1 MITESLDGASQL
13 LKANSESASTM
24 VAGRGFH
31 WRMVFKNRTLWD
43 GHLSSVALL
52 FGWIGG
58 HPYWC
63 MLLIWKSSNYLQI
76 TKQLFEGPKHWVSHW
91 YNIITKVTLV
101 QCPGVYLS
109 RPCLSATGSRQSI
122 LMVRKYCIQERS
134 SSLCILRSSSFQSRH
149 WWGMVTK
156 ALRKSN
162 TVIFT

>member
-31 WRMVFKNRTLWD
+31 CRMVFKNRTLWD

-76 TKQLFEGPKHWVSHW
+76 TKQLFEDPKHWASHW

-109 RPCLSATGSRQSI
+109 RPCLSATGSRQSPHS
-122 LMVRKYCIQERS
+122 ES
-134 SSLCILRSSSFQSRH
+134 SWSGSTVSKKDQVPCVYWGALASRVGTGGE
-149 WWGMVTK
+149 W
-156 ALRKSN
+156 
-162 TVIFT
+162 